1 MRWFK
6 GLLFVLIALV
16 SLGVVLFWPHPRYEA
31 TETYEGVINTAA
43 IYQKSQVSSYGLPLI
58 WLEVDKGERSPVTLQ
73 PGVTQQSGEPTNYED
88 KEIEASKLLINLIA
102 WGVFML
108 LVELALRGIYN
119 KRNS

>member
-16 SLGVVLFWPHPRYEA
+16 SLGIVLFWPHPKYQA

-43 IYQKSQVSSYGLPLI
+43 TYQKSQVSSYGFPLI
-58 WLEVDKGERSPVTLQ
+58 WLEVDKGERSLMPLQTSATQQ
-73 PGVTQQSGEPTNYED
+73 PGELTKYED
-88 KEIEASKLLINLIA
+88 KKLEASKLLINLIA

-119 KRNS
+119 KRAS

>member
-108 LVELALRGIYN
+108 LVELVLRGIYN